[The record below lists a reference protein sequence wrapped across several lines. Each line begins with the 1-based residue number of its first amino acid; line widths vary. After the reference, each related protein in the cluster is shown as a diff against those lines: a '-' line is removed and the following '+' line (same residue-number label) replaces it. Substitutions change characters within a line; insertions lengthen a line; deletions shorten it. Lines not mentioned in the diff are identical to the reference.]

1 VDELTHWSRLSWV
14 TPLLAGSL
22 AFGCGQGEDCSGIGA
37 GPVAGE
43 LRDKSGA
50 PICAAQIRVTATG
63 VDESFGCHS
72 DAGTSTGP
80 CCTFRVLGGPGDREY
95 TIEVTANGYAPNTTV
110 VFVPED
116 ECDNPVPQYVI
127 VELSPQ

>member
-1 VDELTHWSRLSWV
+1 MTHWSRLSWV